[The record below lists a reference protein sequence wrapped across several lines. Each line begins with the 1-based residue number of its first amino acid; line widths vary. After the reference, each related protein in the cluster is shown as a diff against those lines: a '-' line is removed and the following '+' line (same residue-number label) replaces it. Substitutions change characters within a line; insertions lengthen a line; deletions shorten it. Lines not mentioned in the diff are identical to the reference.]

1 MAKLISGL
9 FLVLVLSYLSERVD
23 GKPTSSRK
31 TLEDVD
37 RKLKLLNKPAV
48 KSIKSEDGDIIDC
61 VDIHKQP
68 AFDHPALKNHTIQLK
83 PSFDLPQ
90 ENLTT
95 KNEQVYQ
102 IWQRS
107 GSCPEGTVPIR
118 RIRREDLLRAA
129 SLDDFG
135 RKPPQI
141 FSASNRTDQKHSRFV
156 YFNNTEHSLGP
167 IENRSA
173 AILVT
178 LGYNYIGAKGDINI
192 WNPSVEKEGEFTT
205 AQIWL
210 KGGPGDDFESMES
223 GWVVNPTLYGDRQTR
238 FFAYWTTD
246 AYKKTGCFDL
256 TCSGF
261 VQTSPKYALGA
272 AFPNISGWF
281 GPQYY
286 LPVGIYMD
294 PQSSNWW
301 LKIGNTNIS
310 IGYWPAESLM
320 YYLKHS
326 ATLVEW
332 GGQVYSPNVK
342 KTPHTKTAMGSG
354 DFAAGLGGSA
364 CFIMN
369 ARIIDFSQ
377 TMKYPQWVDTW
388 ADEVYCYTAYNYV
401 EGYGSFPVFYF
412 GGPGQNPNCP

>member
-1 MAKLISGL
+1 MAKLISGF

-48 KSIKSEDGDIIDC
+48 NSIKSEDGDIIDC
-61 VDIHKQP
+61 VDIYKQP

-90 ENLTT
+90 EKLTT
-95 KNEQVYQ
+95 KNEQVFQ

-107 GSCPEGTVPIR
+107 GSCPEGTIPIR

-141 FSASNRTDQKHSRFV
+141 SSASNRTDRFV

-167 IENRSA
+167 IENRS
-173 AILVT
+173 
-178 LGYNYIGAKGDINI
+178 
-192 WNPSVEKEGEFTT
+192 
-205 AQIWL
+205 
-210 KGGPGDDFESMES
+210 
-223 GWVVNPTLYGDRQTR
+223 VNPLLYGDTR
-238 FFAYWTTD
+238 TRVFTYWTTD
-246 AYKKTGCFDL
+246 AYRKTGCFDL

-261 VQTSPKYALGA
+261 VQTSRKYALGA
-272 AFPNISGWF
+272 AFPNISSEF

-286 LPVGIYMD
+286 LPVGIYKD

-301 LKIGNTNIS
+301 LKYNNDIS

-320 YYLKHS
+320 VYLKHS
-326 ATLVEW
+326 STLVEW
-332 GGQVYSPNVK
+332 GGEVYSPNVK

-354 DFAAGLGGSA
+354 NFASP
-364 CFIMN
+364 CFIYN
-369 ARIIDFSQ
+369 ARIIDFSDK
-377 TMKYPQWVDTW
+377 TVKYPQWVGTW
-388 ADEVYCYTAYNYV
+388 TDEIFCYTAYNYV
-401 EGYGSFPVFYF
+401 KGNGNGSSYPVFYF

>member
-1 MAKLISGL
+1 MAKLISGI
-9 FLVLVLSYLSERVD
+9 FLVLVLSYLSQRVD
-23 GKPTSSRK
+23 GKGKPTSSRK

-48 KSIKSEDGDIIDC
+48 KSIK
-61 VDIHKQP
+61 
-68 AFDHPALKNHTIQLK
+68 LK

-95 KNEQVYQ
+95 KNEEVIQ

-192 WNPSVEKEGEFTT
+192 WNPNVEKEGEFST

-210 KGGPGDDFESMES
+210 KGGPGNDFESMES
-223 GWVVNPTLYGDRQTR
+223 GWV
-238 FFAYWTTD
+238 AD

-261 VQTSPKYALGA
+261 VHTSPKYALGA
-272 AFPNISGWF
+272 AFPNVSSEL

-286 LPVGIYMD
+286 VPVGIYMD

-310 IGYWPAESLM
+310 IGYWPAKSLM

-354 DFAAGLGGSA
+354 DFASGLLGSA

-377 TMKYPQWVDTW
+377 IMKYPQWVATW